1 MSGSL
6 ANNSFLHVFVNVS
19 SIKRFEKE
27 RATNKCLH
35 IMFASISHEFR
46 TPLNAFMNAVDL
58 IQLNHNS
65 AFELIS
71 ENSKGKNE
79 SQIKRIFEST
89 RGFLYS
95 QLDQWIQL
103 QNWSQVS
110 FLIIPNMYMQ
120 SKGEC
125 IRIDVQKNLNL
136 LKKFSTVRS
145 LKEPV
150 IGHQIMI
157 LKAKEVTGSGQKEY
171 LRDM

>member
-1 MSGSL
+1 MRFQSKLQTAESTIKVTRVNLIQNSSLWRLLRLSGSL

-19 SIKRFEKE
+19 SIKRLEKE

-71 ENSKGKNE
+71 DNSKGKNE

-125 IRIDVQKNLNL
+125 IMIDVQKTWI
-136 LKKFSTVRS
+136 S
-145 LKEPV
+145 
-150 IGHQIMI
+150 
-157 LKAKEVTGSGQKEY
+157 
-171 LRDM
+171 